1 MTRLIAVAIISAISS
16 IGVSSAMNSF
26 AVNQYSNSPRCS
38 TIKAG
43 GQYWLEYKD
52 GVGRTQST
60 KPARIV
66 GGAKV
71 CILNPATQD

>member
-1 MTRLIAVAIISAISS
+1 MTRLIIVAIVSAISS
-16 IGVSSAMNSF
+16 IGVSSAMNSK
-26 AVNQYSNSPRCS
+26 AIPQPSNSPRCS

-71 CILNPATQD
+71 CVLNPATQD